1 MINHPVI
8 SVVMSVYNG
17 GQYLDDSIQ
26 SILRQSYK
34 NFEFI
39 IIDDGS
45 TDDSWLVIQK
55 YTKQDSRIVAITQKN
70 VGLTKSLNIG
80 ISLSN
85 GTYIA
90 RMDADDISS
99 PERFYTQLK
108 WMDSNHYDL
117 CCCRTWMI
125 EEKRVSPGLSYYIP
139 NKVQLS
145 FRNPFIH
152 GTFLISKSS
161 LEKIGGYD
169 ELFLYAQDYK
179 LIYDFYRHGFKIK
192 YLRDHLYSTRRPS
205 DSIGVKKSELQNR
218 FAQKVKKLFRN
229 NMINITC

>member
-1 MINHPVI
+1 
-8 SVVMSVYNG
+8 
-17 GQYLDDSIQ
+17 
-26 SILRQSYK
+26 
-34 NFEFI
+34 
-39 IIDDGS
+39 
-45 TDDSWLVIQK
+45 
-55 YTKQDSRIVAITQKN
+55 
-70 VGLTKSLNIG
+70 
-80 ISLSN
+80 
-85 GTYIA
+85 
-90 RMDADDISS
+90 MDADDISS

-139 NKVQLS
+139 NKVQLF

-179 LIYDFYRHGFKIK
+179 LIYDFYRYGFKIK